1 MGVVIPLVMLLFH
14 RIRHSVG
21 GLFTAATLVV
31 LGVVLNRIN
40 VFLVAYTPL
49 YGKTSYFPSIFEI
62 MLTVGL
68 IAALVLVYRAIV
80 MIFPVISV
88 PAAER

>member
-1 MGVVIPLVMLLFH
+1 
-14 RIRHSVG
+14 
-21 GLFTAATLVV
+21 
-31 LGVVLNRIN
+31 
-40 VFLVAYTPL
+40 
-49 YGKTSYFPSIFEI
+49 